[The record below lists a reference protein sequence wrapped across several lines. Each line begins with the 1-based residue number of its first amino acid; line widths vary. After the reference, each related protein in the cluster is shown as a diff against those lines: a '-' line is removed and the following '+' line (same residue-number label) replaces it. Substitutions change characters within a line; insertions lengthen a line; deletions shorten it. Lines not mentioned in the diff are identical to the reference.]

1 MLLLGYGYK
10 RLTVMLN
17 TVNEEDLDS
26 MSLGDL
32 FDLSDEIGDKYLTD
46 EEIAQRDRELAE
58 AFKLIDEAI

>member
-1 MLLLGYGYK
+1 
-10 RLTVMLN
+10 MLN

-58 AFKLIDEAI
+58 AFKLNHKKNTLPSHS

>member
-1 MLLLGYGYK
+1 
-10 RLTVMLN
+10 MLN